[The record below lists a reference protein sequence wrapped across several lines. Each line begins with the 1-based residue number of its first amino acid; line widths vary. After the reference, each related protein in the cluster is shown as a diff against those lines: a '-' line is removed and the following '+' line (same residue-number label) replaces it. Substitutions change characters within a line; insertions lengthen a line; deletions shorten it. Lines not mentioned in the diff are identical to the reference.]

1 MNYAELKTA
10 IADYMHR
17 TDLTTKVD
25 TFIDMFEAHANRTI
39 RTAQM
44 EVDATGTTTS
54 SALTLPADFLELR
67 QVKNGTTT
75 LQYVTPDRMQD
86 YQNGTLRVYTLIG
99 GQIRTNANGSLSYTY
114 YQKIP
119 ALTDAN
125 TSNWLLASHQDAYLW
140 GSIAEGM
147 IYSMDEGAAKFI
159 QLRDTAIDAIRKADR
174 RARWGNSPLR
184 VSPSNT
190 QII

>member
-67 QVKNGTTT
+67 QVKTGTYT
-75 LQYVTPDRMQD
+75 LHYVTPDHLAD
-86 YQNGTLRVYTLIG
+86 YGGAATVYTLIG
-99 GQIRTNANGSLSYTY
+99 GQIRTNANCTIDYTY

-119 ALTDAN
+119 ALSDAI
-125 TSNWLLASHQDAYLW
+125 TSNWLLESHQDAYLW
-140 GSIAEGM
+140 GAIAEGM
-147 IYSMDEGAAKFI
+147 IYSMDEGAPKFL
-159 QLRDTAIDAIRKADR
+159 QLRDASLEAIRKADR

-184 VSPSNT
+184 VSPSN
-190 QII
+190 INVI